1 MLLKKAD
8 APESWQ
14 LEGVDFINKL
24 IARRP
29 DCRLGINGTPEL
41 KTHVWLKEF
50 DFKKLLKGEIKPTFV
65 PSRGDNYDKV
75 SFLPT
80 PDE

>member
-8 APESWQ
+8 APETWQ
-14 LEGVDFINKL
+14 LEAVDFINKL

-29 DCRLGINGTPEL
+29 DCRLGINGAAEL

-50 DFKKLLKGEIKPTFV
+50 DFKKLLKNEYKPLFV
-65 PSRGDNYDKV
+65 PSRGENYDKS
-75 SFLPT
+75 SFL
-80 PDE
+80 